1 VLSSYI
7 LALLLPPALLL
18 AWVGVQH
25 LWRREFGSPQ
35 GDVDVLAGR
44 SDCGNCGCAKPCE
57 RDEAQTEFKR
67 GDPDHETRRL
77 Q

>member
-1 VLSSYI
+1 MLSSYI

-18 AWVGVQH
+18 AWIGVQN

-35 GDVDVLAGR
+35 GEADVLAGR
-44 SDCGNCGCAKPCE
+44 SDCGNCGCARPCE
-57 RDEAQTEFKR
+57 RDGDKKEFKR